1 MKKKELEI
9 LLQSL
14 GGFEKPKAELEQYGT
29 PANIAASILFMAY
42 ELGDVES
49 KSVAELGSGS
59 GIFSIGS
66 CLLGASEIHAV
77 ELDKDAILVLN
88 KNIQDTNCSEI
99 TVHHE
104 AVSNFSIAVHTVF
117 QNVPFGAQKRH
128 ADLPFIKKAMELGN
142 VVYALHNGAT
152 RDFVMRNYERLGGKI
167 THISNFEFY
176 IPRIYNFHRRERV
189 KRSFL
194 FLRVATFRDNLK

>member
-14 GGFEKPKAELEQYGT
+14 HSFENPKAQWEQYIT
-29 PANIAASILFMAY
+29 PANIAATILFMAY
-42 ELGDVES
+42 TLGDVES
-49 KSVAELGSGS
+49 KGVAELGSGP

-88 KNIQDTNCSEI
+88 RNISETNCSSI
-99 TVHHE
+99 TVHHND
-104 AVSNFSIAVHTVF
+104 VSKFSIAVHTVF
-117 QNVPFGAQKRH
+117 QNVPFGSQKRH
-128 ADLPFIKKAMELGN
+128 ADLPFIKKAMELGS

-152 RDFVMRNYERLGGKI
+152 REFVIRNYERLGGKI
-167 THISNFEFY
+167 THIRNFEFY
-176 IPRIYNFHRRERV
+176 IPKIYNFHRKERV

-194 FLRVATFRDNLK
+194 FLRVDTRRDNLK